1 MPPDNRFIIWPAIRC
16 RLWITA
22 IECFPE
28 DGLLSHSPRTA
39 VVDGQGRLLASLEGN
54 AFTAAQLGELNER
67 MLTR

>member
-1 MPPDNRFIIWPAIRC
+1 M
-16 RLWITA
+16 TA

-54 AFTAAQLGELNER
+54 AFTAAQLGELIER